1 MLCAVSTIP
10 SSAAPSASGLTED
23 MAGLALSTNRSAGMS
38 VDEQHGALGTPYSSP
53 KAEISHTKLDKL
65 QEQLA
70 TLRTD
75 VERLKA
81 VLLERER
88 LVQAKEKENQRL
100 MLILEG
106 KDDHIQR
113 TMTLLEGKD
122 HQITH
127 SMTLLEHA
135 LKGTKKD

>member
-1 MLCAVSTIP
+1 
-10 SSAAPSASGLTED
+10 
-23 MAGLALSTNRSAGMS
+23 MS
-38 VDEQHGALGTPYSSP
+38 VDEQHGALGTRASSSPCPRFRRCLLTTTVLTAYSSP